1 MGLAPEIT
9 DDAANL
15 KVFSKPQRSC
25 LPLLA
30 LSRQWSV
37 LLVSLHV
44 LFDVSI
50 VGIFV
55 YQNNVQAN
63 LFIPDTAK
71 KIRPVHRGFRCIEV
85 ILKMI
90 QMEWYRKMCPVCTV
104 YRFTEGPDQTDFTVL
119 IFFKDFVFCF
129 SQIFMYVL
137 DTLLCLFYNDMFCC
151 RFLPS

>member
-1 MGLAPEIT
+1 MSKRTRFTVLNTDVRPNLKNQECMGLAPEIT

-55 YQNNVQAN
+55 Y
-63 LFIPDTAK
+63 
-71 KIRPVHRGFRCIEV
+71 
-85 ILKMI
+85 
-90 QMEWYRKMCPVCTV
+90 
-104 YRFTEGPDQTDFTVL
+104 
-119 IFFKDFVFCF
+119 
-129 SQIFMYVL
+129 
-137 DTLLCLFYNDMFCC
+137 
-151 RFLPS
+151 